1 MTLYRAS
8 VDNYGQD
15 GLHEFEIFFQSFDV
29 IRETDKF
36 YVILHRNKERRVR
49 KKAKAAFAA
58 TSKEKAITDAYRR
71 NLIHRRILKARLD
84 YSIQVGEYLK
94 GIVC

>member
-15 GLHEFEIFFQSFDV
+15 GLHEFEISFQSFDV

-49 KKAKAAFAA
+49 KNAKAAFAA
-58 TSKEKAITDAYRR
+58 TSKEKAVRDAYRR
-71 NLIHRRILKARLD
+71 NIRHMQILNARLE
-84 YSIQVGEYLK
+84 YSREVSGFLK
-94 GIVC
+94 NHLN